1 MVGKAFFPPI
11 MWSLFLRSVRRH
23 SPEREASQQMVPE
36 AEPIQEGADLLE
48 EVQGDQDKAEEV
60 EVNPEEVE
68 VNPVEDLLEEGVQ
81 GHRDP
86 NLGGREVLE
95 EGVQEDLQEE
105 DVEWVFP
112 LREEEPIREDSSEIS
127 YSSFLIE
134 MEVGLSP

>member
-1 MVGKAFFPPI
+1 MF
-11 MWSLFLRSVRRH
+11 
-23 SPEREASQQMVPE
+23 PE
-36 AEPIQEGADLLE
+36 AEPIQERPELLE

-68 VNPVEDLLEEGVQ
+68 VNPEEDLLEEGVQ